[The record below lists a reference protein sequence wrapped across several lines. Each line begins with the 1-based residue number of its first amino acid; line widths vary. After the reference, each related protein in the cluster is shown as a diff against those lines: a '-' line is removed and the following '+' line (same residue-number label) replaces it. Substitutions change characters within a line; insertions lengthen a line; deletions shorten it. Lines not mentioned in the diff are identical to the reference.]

1 MHNPDTKMANL
12 LSELERFEQE
22 MKDLGSEPAQVL
34 PPPPPLPPLP
44 HLIQRGPFPP
54 PPPPGGNRVSV
65 PPPPPPGPYGGA
77 ESTLTASSSTVLPPA
92 LPPLPP
98 PAAFFPQVHSLFFG
112 SVPVNSVQEFA
123 TVLLGF

>member
-22 MKDLGSEPAQVL
+22 MKDLGSEPTQVL

-44 HLIQRGPFPP
+44 HLIQRGPLPP
-54 PPPPGGNRVSV
+54 PPPVGSRVSV
-65 PPPPPPGPYGGA
+65 PPPPPPGPYA
-77 ESTLTASSSTVLPPA
+77 ESTLTSNSTTVLPPA

-98 PAAFFPQVHSLFFG
+98 PAAFFPQVQNLF
-112 SVPVNSVQEFA
+112 S
-123 TVLLGF
+123 GF